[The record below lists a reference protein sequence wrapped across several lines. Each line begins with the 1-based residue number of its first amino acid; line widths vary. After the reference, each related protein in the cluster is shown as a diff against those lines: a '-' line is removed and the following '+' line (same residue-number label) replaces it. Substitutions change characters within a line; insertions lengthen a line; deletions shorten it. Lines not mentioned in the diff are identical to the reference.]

1 MKYFRIN
8 ELARCF
14 NENGARCR
22 ECRLKQPANKLPDG
36 VEENLQALVDNVL
49 DPLRERYGKPI
60 KVNSGFRC
68 LVHNKTVGGVPNSQH
83 MKGEAADIVSGD
95 SGQLT
100 VERLKEENRK
110 IAQLIVKNGKFD
122 QLIIYPTFVHVSW
135 KRSGG
140 NRKQVIDKA

>member
-49 DPLRERYGKPI
+49 DPVRERYGKPI
-60 KVNSGFRC
+60 RVNSGYRC
-68 LVHNKTVGGVPNSQH
+68 PIHNRTVGGVPGSQH
-83 MKGEAADIVSGD
+83 VKGEAADIVPAGL
-95 SGQLT
+95 QLT
-100 VERLKEENRK
+100 AYGLKELARLVEVIK
-110 IAQLIVKNGKFD
+110 ENGKFD

-135 KRSGG
+135 KRCGG
-140 NRKQVIDKA
+140 NRKQVINKA

>member
-36 VEENLQALVDNVL
+36 VEENLQALVYNVL
-49 DPLRERYGKPI
+49 DPVRERYGKPI
-60 KVNSGFRC
+60 KVNSGYRC
-68 LVHNKTVGGVPNSQH
+68 LIHNRTVGGVPGSQH
-83 MKGEAADIVSGD
+83 VKGEAADIAPAGLQFTAY
-95 SGQLT
+95 G
-100 VERLKEENRK
+100 LKELARLVEVIK
-110 IAQLIVKNGKFD
+110 ENGKYD

-140 NRKQVIDKA
+140 NRRQVINKA

>member
-49 DPLRERYGKPI
+49 DPVRERYGKPI
-60 KVNSGFRC
+60 RVNSGYRC
-68 LVHNKTVGGVPNSQH
+68 PIHNRTVGGVPGSQH
-83 MKGEAADIVSGD
+83 VKGEAADIAPAGL
-95 SGQLT
+95 QLT
-100 VERLKEENRK
+100 AYGLKELARLVEVIK
-110 IAQLIVKNGKFD
+110 ENGKFD

-135 KRSGG
+135 KRSGD
-140 NRKQVIDKA
+140 NRRQVINKA

>member
-14 NENGARCR
+14 NDNGARCR

-49 DPLRERYGKPI
+49 DPVRERYGKPI

-68 LVHNKTVGGVPNSQH
+68 LVHNKTVGGVTNSQH
-83 MKGEAADIVSGD
+83 MKGEAADIIPVS
-95 SGQLT
+95 SEKIKVKSEL
-100 VERLKEENRK
+100 ERLVKIIEE
-110 IAQLIVKNGKFD
+110 LGKFD

-140 NRKQVIDKA
+140 NRKQVLYKV

>member
-49 DPLRERYGKPI
+49 DPVRERYGKPI

-68 LVHNKTVGGVPNSQH
+68 PIHNRTVGGVPNSQH
-83 MKGEAADIVSGD
+83 VKGEAADIIPVS
-95 SGQLT
+95 SEKIKVKSEL
-100 VERLKEENRK
+100 ERLVKIIEE
-110 IAQLIVKNGKFD
+110 LGKFD

-140 NRKQVIDKA
+140 NRKQVINKV

>member
-36 VEENLQALVDNVL
+36 VEENLQALVEQVL
-49 DPLRERYGKPI
+49 DPVRERYGKPI

-83 MKGEAADIVSGD
+83 MKGEAADIIPVS
-95 SGQLT
+95 SEKIKVKSEL
-100 VERLKEENRK
+100 ERLVKIIEE
-110 IAQLIVKNGKFD
+110 LGKFD
-122 QLIIYPTFVHVSW
+122 QLIIYPRFVHVSW

-140 NRKQVIDKA
+140 NRKQVLYKV

>member
-49 DPLRERYGKPI
+49 DPVRERYGKPI
-60 KVNSGFRC
+60 RVNSGYRC
-68 LVHNKTVGGVPNSQH
+68 PIHNRTVGGVPGSQH
-83 MKGEAADIVSGD
+83 VKGEAADIIPVS
-95 SGQLT
+95 SEKIKVKSEL
-100 VERLKEENRK
+100 ERLVKIIEE
-110 IAQLIVKNGKFD
+110 LGKFD

-140 NRKQVIDKA
+140 NRRQVINKA

>member
-36 VEENLQALVDNVL
+36 VEENLQALVEQVL
-49 DPLRERYGKPI
+49 DPVRERFGKPI

-68 LVHNKTVGGVPNSQH
+68 PIHNRTVGGVPGSQH
-83 MKGEAADIVSGD
+83 VKGEAADIAPAGL
-95 SGQLT
+95 QLT
-100 VERLKEENRK
+100 AYGLKELARLVEVIK
-110 IAQLIVKNGKFD
+110 ENGKFD
-122 QLIIYPTFVHVSW
+122 QLIIYPRFVHVSW

>member
-49 DPLRERYGKPI
+49 DPVRERYGKPI

-68 LVHNKTVGGVPNSQH
+68 PIHNRTVRGVVGSQH
-83 MKGEAADIVSGD
+83 MKGEAADIIPVS
-95 SGQLT
+95 SEKIKVKSEL
-100 VERLKEENRK
+100 ERLVKIIEE
-110 IAQLIVKNGKFD
+110 LGKFD

-140 NRKQVIDKA
+140 NRKQVLYKV

>member
-49 DPLRERYGKPI
+49 DPVRERYGKPI
-60 KVNSGFRC
+60 RVNSGYRC
-68 LVHNKTVGGVPNSQH
+68 PIHNRTVGGVSGSQH
-83 MKGEAADIVSGD
+83 VKGEAADIIPVS
-95 SGQLT
+95 SEKIKVKSEL
-100 VERLKEENRK
+100 ERLVKIIEE
-110 IAQLIVKNGKFD
+110 LGKFD

-140 NRKQVIDKA
+140 NRKQVINKA

>member
-49 DPLRERYGKPI
+49 DPVRERYGKPI

-83 MKGEAADIVSGD
+83 VKGEAADIIPVS
-95 SGQLT
+95 SEKIKVKSEL
-100 VERLKEENRK
+100 ERLVKIIEE
-110 IAQLIVKNGKFD
+110 LGKFD

-140 NRKQVIDKA
+140 NRKQVINKA

>member
-14 NENGARCR
+14 NENGTRCR

-83 MKGEAADIVSGD
+83 MKGEAADIIPVS
-95 SGQLT
+95 SEKIKVKSEL
-100 VERLKEENRK
+100 ERLVKIIEE
-110 IAQLIVKNGKFD
+110 LGKFD

-140 NRKQVIDKA
+140 NRKQVIDKV

>member
-1 MKYFRIN
+1 M
-8 ELARCF
+8 
-14 NENGARCR
+14 
-22 ECRLKQPANKLPDG
+22 KQPANKLPDG

-83 MKGEAADIVSGD
+83 MKGEAADIIPVS
-95 SGQLT
+95 SEKIKVKSEL
-100 VERLKEENRK
+100 ERLVKIIEE
-110 IAQLIVKNGKFD
+110 LGKFD

-140 NRKQVIDKA
+140 NRKQVLYKV